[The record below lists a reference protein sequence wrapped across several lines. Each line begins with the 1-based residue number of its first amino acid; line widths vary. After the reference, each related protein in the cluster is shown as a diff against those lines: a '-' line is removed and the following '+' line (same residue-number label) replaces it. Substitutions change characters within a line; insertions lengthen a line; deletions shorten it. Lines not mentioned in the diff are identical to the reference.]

1 MLGKLK
7 TWLRCILMPCTV
19 GVFIGSA
26 VERWLD
32 YRNHPGLYEMNSAP
46 WYTQI
51 LANALLTAVILLLEV
66 ALYLLLRHVAKKRE
80 EPKK

>member
-1 MLGKLK
+1 MVNKLK
-7 TWLRCILMPCTV
+7 TWICSILMPCTV

-26 VERWLD
+26 VERWMD

-51 LANALLTAVILLLEV
+51 LANAVLTALLLLLEA
-66 ALYLLLRHVAKKRE
+66 ALYLLFRRVAKKRE

>member
-1 MLGKLK
+1 MIRKVKFFLAH
-7 TWLRCILMPCTV
+7 ILMPCTV

-32 YRNHPGLYEMNSAP
+32 YRNHPGLYEISSAP

-51 LANALLTAVILLLEV
+51 LFNGLITLGILLLEQI
-66 ALYLLLRHVAKKRE
+66 LFLLFRRWDSHSDRDK
-80 EPKK
+80 P